1 METLVTKK
9 VSIVLPTIMAEFDIS
24 IRIREKA
31 HDLFMQYG
39 LRSVSMDD
47 IANAL
52 GMSKKTIY
60 QYYADKD
67 ELIGVVIEQ
76 EIQNTQSIC
85 EKDRDTS
92 ANAIQEIFMAMEM
105 VMEIYGPMNPSL
117 LFDMEKYH
125 PKAFQKF
132 QKHKN
137 DYLYNIIRENLKR
150 GIREELYRP
159 EIKIDV
165 LSRYRLETMMMPF
178 HPEFQNKVKSNL
190 AELEEEFI
198 LHFLYGLASPKGY
211 KLIQKYQQD
220 RKK

>member
-1 METLVTKK
+1 
-9 VSIVLPTIMAEFDIS
+9 
-24 IRIREKA
+24 
-31 HDLFMQYG
+31 
-39 LRSVSMDD
+39 
-47 IANAL
+47 
-52 GMSKKTIY
+52 
-60 QYYADKD
+60 
-67 ELIGVVIEQ
+67 
-76 EIQNTQSIC
+76 
-85 EKDRDTS
+85 
-92 ANAIQEIFMAMEM
+92 
-105 VMEIYGPMNPSL
+105 MNPSL